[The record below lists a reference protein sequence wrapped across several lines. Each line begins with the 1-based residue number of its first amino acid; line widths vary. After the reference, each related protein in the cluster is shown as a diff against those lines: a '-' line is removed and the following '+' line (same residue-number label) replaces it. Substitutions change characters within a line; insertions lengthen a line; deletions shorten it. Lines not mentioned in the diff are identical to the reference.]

1 MSGVNQSEP
10 INSLSLCS
18 LSIWVFLEGRGGDC
32 TLNIQTLAPLY
43 ITSTYFP
50 SPCQFLA
57 YILSIF
63 WCTHSSFFMVAS
75 AFEIYIRKKA
85 FHSSELLFKY
95 IFLHTFLLLVI
106 FSVSHNIE
114 ISFFKQLAKYTTPSF
129 PHQSEKF
136 IVLCTLKTSF
146 FSFLVCGIRHSF
158 RHLIPSLRTFQSL
171 GSTKKTKKKFL
182 QL

>member
-63 WCTHSSFFMVAS
+63 WCTHSFSFMVVS
-75 AFEIYIRKKA
+75 AFEICIRKKA
-85 FHSSELLFKY
+85 FHSSELLLSTYFF
-95 IFLHTFLLLVI
+95 ILFFCLL
-106 FSVSHNIE
+106 FSVFHIILRSVSSNSQPSI
-114 ISFFKQLAKYTTPSF
+114 QLHHF
-129 PHQSEKF
+129 P
-136 IVLCTLKTSF
+136 TNLKSLQYSVHLKLL
-146 FSFLVCGIRHSF
+146 SFLFWSVASDIHSG
-158 RHLIPSLRTFQSL
+158 T
-171 GSTKKTKKKFL
+171 
-182 QL
+182 